1 MKIKINKAKEYLKKQ
16 TYGQER
22 KPFKFSPVIFDKE
35 TKTIQ
40 WRKGQLPNTDSG
52 QVNYPRPKLQLTQM
66 LLKPS
71 RKNKINQVLHG
82 PWTKAMLSVNVDV
95 LELKKNQIYDTF
107 MMTTPKSGENL
118 Q

>member
-1 MKIKINKAKEYLKKQ
+1 
-16 TYGQER
+16 
-22 KPFKFSPVIFDKE
+22 
-35 TKTIQ
+35 
-40 WRKGQLPNTDSG
+40 
-52 QVNYPRPKLQLTQM
+52 M

-118 Q
+118 